1 MSLSPRNLVNCHFK
15 DIEDGAFLAMKKL
28 ETL

>member
-1 MSLSPRNLVNCHFK
+1 MWLLPRNLVNCFFK